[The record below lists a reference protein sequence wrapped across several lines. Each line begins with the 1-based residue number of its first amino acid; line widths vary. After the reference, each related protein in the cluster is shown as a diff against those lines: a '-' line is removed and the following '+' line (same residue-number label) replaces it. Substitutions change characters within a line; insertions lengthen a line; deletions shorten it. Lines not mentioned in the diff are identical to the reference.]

1 MIIINQEQQKII
13 DYLVLS
19 NNHNYNIVKAAEEF
33 SELCTVLLQKNLKDY
48 KVPDQEVI
56 DEIGDCIIRLEILK
70 KLFNQKKIQ
79 ERVDY
84 KLSKFEEYIKENK
97 YLNHI

>member
-1 MIIINQEQQKII
+1 MITINSEQQIII
-13 DYLVLS
+13 DYLALS
-19 NNHNYNIVKAAEEF
+19 NELKYNTIKAAEEF
-33 SELCTVLLQKNLKDY
+33 SELCTVLLQKSLKEY

-70 KLFNQKKIQ
+70 KLFDQKKIQ

-84 KLSKFEEYIKENK
+84 KLSKFAEYIKENK
-97 YLNHI
+97 HLNHI